1 MKKLNIYLALIA
13 LVLCVVIIIRKNDLT
28 LNRVATLMAISTPQ
42 EVFDFNSV
50 DSMAKL
56 KLKSKFNPTPEFK
69 IPGLDGISYDDYRQ
83 IEYKPDVAIWKNL
96 ALPYQL
102 HFFHPGHIYS
112 NGIQIYEVINE
123 KPIEIP
129 YDASRFNFGDLP
141 LTDSFTELT
150 KNLQYTGFRVHY
162 PINQK
167 EILEEFLVFQGSSYF
182 RAISKGQVY
191 GLSGRGLAINTGPQ
205 EKEEFPIFESFYI
218 KRPQKTDTTITIYAI
233 MNSES
238 VVGSYEFLVKPG
250 EVTTID
256 VKAKIYL
263 RKKIKR
269 LGFAPITSMY
279 LYGESDNPILG
290 NIHPEVHD
298 SDGLLI
304 QNKMGDWEWRP
315 LINPK
320 KTQLTRIPLDSPR
333 GYGLIQRDRKF
344 KSYQDEKLK
353 YHLRPSLWVEPK
365 GDWGKG
371 NLYLLEFTTNLD
383 SDDNITTFWEPS
395 IPPNLNEGYEF
406 QYTLH
411 YTERSPKQHT
421 LGKASAFYRGVDP
434 LFPKEKVFTL
444 YFTGDYLKS
453 LDKKTLI
460 KAVIQNDKIPPEQIR
475 YRIEKISELDQWR
488 LQIWY
493 PAFVYESNWYI
504 FLENQN
510 QRITETWIY
519 RDGLSK

>member
-13 LVLCVVIIIRKNDLT
+13 LVLCVVIIIRKNDLSLT
-28 LNRVATLMAISTPQ
+28 KIAALMAISTSN
-42 EVFDFNSV
+42 EIFDFQTT
-50 DSMAKL
+50 DAIAKQ
-56 KLKSKFNPTPEFK
+56 KLKSKFAPTPEFK
-69 IPGLDGISYDDYRQ
+69 IPGLDGISYDAYRQ

-112 NGIQIYEVINE
+112 NGIQIYEVIGE
-123 KPIEIP
+123 KPVEIP

-141 LTDSFTELT
+141 LSDEFSELS
-150 KNLQYTGFRVHY
+150 KKLRYTGFRVHY

-167 EILEEFLVFQGSSYF
+167 EALEEFLVFQGASYF
-182 RAISKGQVY
+182 RALSKDQVY
-191 GLSGRGLAINTGPQ
+191 GLSGRGLAINTGP
-205 EKEEFPIFESFYI
+205 KDREEFPIFESFYI
-218 KRPQKTDTTITIYAI
+218 KRPQKNDTAITIYAI
-233 MNSES
+233 MNGES
-238 VVGSYEFLVKPG
+238 VVGAYEFIVNPG
-250 EVTTID
+250 EITTVD
-256 VKAKIYL
+256 VRAKIYL

-279 LYGESDNPILG
+279 LYGESDSPILG

-304 QNKMGDWEWRP
+304 QNKSEDWEWRP

-320 KTQLTRIPLDSPR
+320 KTQLTRIPLDSPK

-383 SDDNITTFWEPS
+383 SDDNVTTFWEPA
-395 IPPNLNEGYEF
+395 IPPNLNEGFEF
-406 QYTLH
+406 LYTLH
-411 YTERSPKQHT
+411 YTERSPKHHT
-421 LGKASAFYRGVDP
+421 LGKASAYYRGVDP
-434 LFPKEKVFTL
+434 VFPKEKMFTL
-444 YFTGDYLKS
+444 YFTGDHLKS
-453 LDKKTLI
+453 LDRKTIL
-460 KAVIQNDKIPPEQIR
+460 KAVIQNDKIPTEEIR
-475 YRIEKISELDQWR
+475 YKIEKITELDQWR

-493 PAFVYESNWYI
+493 PSSEEESNWTV
-504 FLENQN
+504 FLENGN